1 MFVLQKNKNMK
12 LKIFIL
18 FVKKMNVKQKVIF
31 IMLGMYSRHTV
42 YVVSS
47 WFVVFMSVHY
57 NSKDKY

>member
-1 MFVLQKNKNMK
+1 
-12 LKIFIL
+12 
-18 FVKKMNVKQKVIF
+18 MNVKQKVIF
-31 IMLGMYSRHTV
+31 IMLGMCSRHTV

>member
-47 WFVVFMSVHY
+47 
-57 NSKDKY
+57 